1 MKREIKTTL
10 ALDGEK
16 EFKKGLEDAQR
27 QMRVLSSESKAVTSA
42 FGANQKSVEALTA
55 KNRVLTQQI
64 DQQEEIVKA
73 LERAVKESA
82 QMYGEADAKTDAW
95 RIKLNNAEAALNKMQ
110 NELDENEKELKE
122 ATAAAKNM
130 ASAEDKVGDEAKQMG
145 KDIKAAEKDTK
156 SFKSQIADFAES
168 SVGQFASIA
177 GAIALAKEA
186 FQKLGEIIDEATNW
200 ADDILTL
207 SAQTGVAAETL
218 QEMQY
223 AARFVDVE
231 VETLTKTMAR
241 NIKSMKAVQDGT
253 KLSVEAYEKLG
264 VEVLNA
270 DGSLRD
276 SQTVYWEAIDALGR
290 MGNETERDAI
300 AMQLFGRSAQELN
313 PLIKAGGD
321 SIQKYGKEAKEAG
334 RTIDNITVLALGKL
348 DDKLEQVAATSEA
361 TSRKFAAN
369 MIRVADFAA
378 TAWEKVLQ
386 NLDPIEGKMKQAVG
400 FAALWTGQTKESIQA
415 QLDLATAIDN
425 VAYITDLSTEEVK
438 AQADALSQ
446 YLMVQDATKNST
458 DAYYEALV
466 YVADGMDAVAIAQQQ
481 MATEQAAW
489 DEQVNAALDNYIE
502 KRAAYEAAVKQAA
515 DSYIS
520 DLGGLF
526 NKFDAGLAKN
536 QKELDKMTKS
546 LLDNLRSQVKGIEG
560 WSEEMEKLSK
570 RGVDDGLLEE
580 LRKMGPEAYAQIQAL
595 NNMTDGELREYESL
609 YKTRSEAARNAAKEG
624 LKPMEQDVKDALKA
638 AEKAISDRNS
648 AMKSLGANLS
658 RGLGDGIKSNVR
670 YVEQK
675 AREVINAAIAAARK
689 AGKIQSPSKLM
700 RDEVGLYLGEGVGVG
715 FVDSIKA
722 FAPKIEDAMRSM
734 AYKLSDSVPWSAS
747 AGARVTT
754 KEIIRD
760 SGFQPQF
767 NGPIYINNDMDI
779 KTLAEKLGYY
789 YRQTR
794 AAQGA

>member
-16 EFKKGLEDAQR
+16 EFKKGLEEAQR

-73 LERAVKESA
+73 LKRAVEESA
-82 QMYGEADAKTDAW
+82 KMYGEADAKTDAW

-110 NELDENEKELKE
+110 NELDENERALKE
-122 ATAAAKNM
+122 M
-130 ASAEDKVGDEAKQMG
+130 ASAEDKAGDEAKQME
-145 KDIKAAEKDTK
+145 KDIKGASNETK
-156 SFKSQIADFAES
+156 GFKAQIEDFAS
-168 SVGQFASIA
+168 SSIGQFASIA

-207 SAQTGVAAETL
+207 SAQTGVAVDTL

-241 NIKSMKAVQDGT
+241 NIKSMKAAQDGT
-253 KLSVEAYEKLG
+253 LLAVDAYERLG

-321 SIQKYGKEAKEAG
+321 SIQAYGKEAKEAG
-334 RTIDNITVLALGKL
+334 RIIDNITVMALGKL
-348 DDKLEQVAATSEA
+348 DDRLEQVAATAEA
-361 TSRKFAAN
+361 MSKKTAGYLIEFTDAA
-369 MIRVADFAA
+369 AS
-378 TAWEKVLQ
+378 AWEDVKKAIDPFQSGIEKAVFWNSVLTGRTQ
-386 NLDPIEGKMKQAVG
+386 EAVR
-400 FAALWTGQTKESIQA
+400 A
-415 QLDLATAIDN
+415 QLELQTAERN
-425 VAYITDLSTEEVK
+425 VAYITGLTTEQVK

-446 YLMVQDATKNST
+446 YLMVQDATKSST
-458 DAYYEALV
+458 DAYNEALV
-466 YVADGMDAVAIAQQQ
+466 YVAQGMDAVAIAQQR
-481 MATEQAAW
+481 MADEQAAW

-570 RGVDDGLLEE
+570 RGIDDGLLKE
-580 LRKMGPEAYAQIQAL
+580 LRDMGPEAYAQIQAL
-595 NNMTDGELREYESL
+595 NNMTDEELREYESL

-658 RGLGDGIKSNVR
+658 RGLGDGIKSNVS

-689 AGKIQSPSKLM
+689 AGRIQSPSKLM
-700 RDEVGLYLGEGVGVG
+700 RDEVGKFLGEGVGVG

-722 FAPKIEDAMRSM
+722 FTPKIEDAMRSM
-734 AYKLSDSVPWSAS
+734 AYKLSDSVSWSAS
-747 AGARVTT
+747 AKVTT

-760 SGFQPQF
+760 RGFQPQF
-767 NGPIYINNDMDI
+767 NGPIYINNGMDI
-779 KTLAEKLGYY
+779 QKLAEELAYY
-789 YRQTR
+789 YRRAR

>member
-42 FGANQKSVEALTA
+42 FGANQRSVEALTA
-55 KNRVLTQQI
+55 KNKVLTKQI

-82 QMYGEADAKTDAW
+82 KMYGEADAKTDAW
-95 RIKLNNAEAALNKMQ
+95 RIKLNNAEAALNKMK

-207 SAQTGVAAETL
+207 SAQTGVAVDTL

-241 NIKSMKAVQDGT
+241 NIKSMKAAQDGT
-253 KLSVEAYEKLG
+253 LLAVDAYERLG

-313 PLIKAGGD
+313 PLIKAGG
-321 SIQKYGKEAKEAG
+321 STIQAYGKEAKETG
-334 RTIDNITVLALGKL
+334 RIIDNITVLALGKL
-348 DDKLEQVAATSEA
+348 DDKLEQVSATAEA
-361 TSRKFAAN
+361 TSRKAAAN

-386 NLDPIEGKMKQAVG
+386 NLDPIKGKMDQAIA
-400 FAALWTGQTKESIQA
+400 FTALWTGETVENVRA
-415 QLDLATAIDN
+415 QIDLATAIDN
-425 VAYITDLSTEEVK
+425 VSYITGLTTEEVK

-446 YLMVQDATKNST
+446 YLMVQDATKSST
-458 DAYYEALV
+458 DAYYEALT
-466 YVADGMDAVAIAQQQ
+466 YVADGMDAVAIVQQQ
-481 MATEQAAW
+481 MTDAQAEW
-489 DEQVNAALDNYIE
+489 DAQVNAAVDNYIQ
-502 KRAAYEAAVKQAA
+502 KRAEYEAAVKQAA

-526 NKFDAGLAKN
+526 DKFDTGLAKN
-536 QKELDKMTKS
+536 QKELDKMTDT
-546 LLDNLRSQVKGIEG
+546 LLENLRSQVKGIEG

-570 RGVDDGLLEE
+570 RGIDDGLLKE
-580 LRKMGPEAYAQIQAL
+580 LRDMGPEAYAQIQAL
-595 NNMTDGELREYESL
+595 NNMTDEELREYESL

-624 LKPMEQDVKDALKA
+624 LKPMEKDVEEALKA
-638 AEKAISDRNS
+638 AEKVIEDKNS
-648 AMKSLGANLS
+648 TMKKLGENLTK
-658 RGLGDGIKSNVR
+658 GLGDGIKSNVR

-675 AREVINAAIAAARK
+675 AREVINAAINAARK
-689 AGKIQSPSKLM
+689 AGRIQSPSKLM

-734 AYKLSDSVPWSAS
+734 AYKLSDSVSWSAS
-747 AGARVTT
+747 AKVTT